1 MKNLIIIGRRWFNK
15 TYGNTYHS
23 VEICIDEKTVHL
35 PYRYGYSDQYLHT
48 AIDYL
53 KKEKLIVTD
62 KTVSW
67 QIFDEL
73 REKGVYIKTFVFDV
87 NRKKDL

>member
-1 MKNLIIIGRRWFNK
+1 MKNLIIIGRRWFDK

-23 VEICIDEKTVHL
+23 AEICIDENTVKI
-35 PYRYGYSDQYLHT
+35 PFQYGYGDQYIYT

-53 KKEKLIVTD
+53 KKEKLIETD

-67 QIFDEL
+67 QIFEEL
-73 REKGVYIKTFVFDV
+73 REQGIYVKTFVFDV